1 MTNLTPV
8 TQETMITVGMTLV
21 EQNARLSSK
30 SDKILTIKK
39 INKKFIT
46 MDNERRYTREGYLLM
61 DDGSAK
67 GKRNLYVR
75 LYIKEDN
82 KPAETTNEIKAA
94 APETSII
101 EERQAN
107 DDQKQ
112 TMNTPEIKPV
122 DETMNIEAG
131 ATLYHQ
137 CPVRGMRTVKV
148 ARTTKTLIILEDG
161 GRYNRKGYATGD
173 TWKRHVLY
181 IEVKESA
188 EETSKV
194 AAPQKTIESRKE
206 QRTLAQVAENNAEV
220 TKKLEKLNG
229 FVEQYNAAPSQ
240 FHKNRIDEQLMWFQR
255 HDISITMDN
264 GDYVLVK
271 DDEEQEQTLEAKG
284 ASETTNE
291 SAQETDEVVNET
303 IAELKAATPAERFPD
318 ALRMSMKVLEM
329 DKTLDD
335 ATKALAY
342 SAYLQALADAMC
354 PPQTTNEIQQCMQR
368 KREKEAISS
377 DKRKKA
383 TQHYEAFVKEQEAL
397 KDAKEQL
404 KALRA
409 AGESAAM
416 SAKKNATGT
425 TAQKLD
431 AIRAAWVPFRDVPPP
446 EGGGFYAIACVSPVR
461 AKS

>member
-1 MTNLTPV
+1 MPQYIAYVNRRKLESEETLIDYYSAITLGIIDAATIDKAFKAGQERFNAHPDRILINV
-8 TQETMITVGMTLV
+8 IHVKKASDTQ
-21 EQNARLSSK
+21 R
-30 SDKILTIKK
+30 KIAEN
-39 INKKFIT
+39 IN
-46 MDNERRYTREGYLLM
+46 
-61 DDGSAK
+61 SQ
-67 GKRNLYVR
+67 
-75 LYIKEDN
+75 KE
-82 KPAETTNEIKAA
+82 
-94 APETSII
+94 
-101 EERQAN
+101 
-107 DDQKQ
+107 Q
-112 TMNTPEIKPV
+112 TMTDLIPI
-122 DETMNIEAG
+122 DATMNIEAG

-264 GDYVLVK
+264 GDYVPVK

-354 PPQTTNEIQQCMQR
+354 PPQTTNEIQQRMQR
-368 KREKEAISS
+368 KHEKEAISS

-409 AGESAAM
+409 AGESAAT
-416 SAKKNATGT
+416 SAKRNTAGT

-431 AIRAAWVPFRDVPPP
+431 AIRAAWVPFHQ
-446 EGGGFYAIACVSPVR
+446 AIAKIEHVIAQHQDKSDAAWGAYER
-461 AKS
+461 AQNSL